1 MKRFCVIFLAALLLL
16 SGCGKKKT
24 GPVDLISSETAGA
37 FSAYLEQ
44 EHFVP
49 ELSQGAMIDQ
59 MTKYSYQG
67 TPIGEI
73 CICFHYDS
81 ANGGGYNAFGEDFGY
96 LNDYSQTSDGK
107 HADYRNRLYTKLPL
121 EGLTIP
127 LGITFADDLRQ
138 VMEKLGYPIDPLTEF
153 SPDYPYDT
161 LMTLYRD
168 EDATVELKDYADSAV
183 TTFSYELRYTETYSY
198 LRSSGKTIATVTRHV
213 ILRFAPETYQ
223 LSYLELEVSEHY
235 PINR

>member
-24 GPVDLISSETAGA
+24 GPVALISNETADT
-37 FSAYLEQ
+37 FSAYLDQ

-67 TPIGEI
+67 TPIGEL
-73 CICFHYDS
+73 CTGFHYDGIS
-81 ANGGGYNAFGEDFGY
+81 GGGYNAFGEDFGY

-107 HADYRNRLYTKLPL
+107 YADYRNRLFTKLPL
-121 EGLTIP
+121 EGLSIP
-127 LGITFADDLRQ
+127 FGITFEDDLCQ
-138 VMEKLGYPIDPLTEF
+138 VMEKLGYPIDPVTEF

-168 EDATVELKDYADSAV
+168 EDATVELTDYTGSSV

-198 LRSSGKTIATVTRHV
+198 LQSSGKTIATVTRHV